1 MTKSV
6 FIAGVGTD
14 IGKTYVSALI
24 MKKLINEKYNACYFK
39 PVLSGAEYKNGLL
52 FAGDVEYVKNISG
65 LNEKSSALS
74 SYVFLDAYSPHLAAK
89 KAGEKI
95 MINKIVED
103 YNKLSSK
110 YDYIITEGAGGIIC
124 PFSDDANPIYTK
136 DIIKALNME
145 AVLISTT
152 KLGSINSAMLSI
164 YYMWEKDI
172 NIRGII
178 FNGYKNSEI
187 DNDNIDFI
195 IKHTE
200 LKNIAVVEENQSDL
214 ICNIQ
219 DLIG

>member
-1 MTKSV
+1 MAKSV
-6 FIAGVGTD
+6 FITGVGTD

-52 FAGDVEYVKNISG
+52 YAGDVEYVKSISG
-65 LNEKSSALS
+65 LNENSSALS
-74 SYVFLDAYSPHLAAK
+74 SYVFLDTYSPHLAAK
-89 KAGEKI
+89 KAGKKI

-110 YDYIITEGAGGIIC
+110 YDFIITEGAGGIIC
-124 PFSDDANPIYTK
+124 PFSDDVNPIYTK

-152 KLGSINSAMLSI
+152 NLGSINSAMLSI

-195 IKHTE
+195 MKHTG